1 MTRALISVKYH
12 AGKGIG
18 HWSVRINSP
27 SNNSIQSTKELTGSF
42 ETSSLREVYL
52 LAAITTLSTLPEG
65 NEATAVSINS
75 SYILDG
81 LESKA
86 NNQINENSL
95 PLFKDQ
101 SSITHLWNTLYYLNS
116 RRNISWQL
124 SNTKGGET
132 KGEVL
137 TKPKGITKIPSEK
150 NTKFTAY
157 TDGSCLGNP
166 GKGGWGIVVE
176 TWSDGQL
183 KQTYEM
189 SGFDEHTTNNRME
202 ITSAIKALE
211 SLPENSEVTIFSD
224 SKYLIEG
231 ITKWLN
237 RWKSN
242 NWKLASRR
250 PVQNKELWQ
259 KLDENS
265 SRHRVK
271 WQWVKGHDKNEGN
284 NRADKLANI
293 AAKGNQDI

>member
-1 MTRALISVKYH
+1 MTSALISVEYH

-18 HWSVRINSP
+18 HWSVLINPQSDNP
-27 SNNSIQSTKELTGSF
+27 IQSTKELTGSF

-65 NEATAVSINS
+65 NEAIAVSINS
-75 SYILDG
+75 SYILDC

-95 PLFKDQ
+95 PLFEDQ
-101 SSITHLWNTLYYLNS
+101 SRINQLWNTLYYLNS

-124 SNTKGGET
+124 SNTKGSET
-132 KGEVL
+132 KREAL
-137 TKPKGITKIPSEK
+137 TKPKGITKILPSN
-150 NTKFTAY
+150 NTTYTVY

-166 GKGGWGIVVE
+166 GKGGWGVVVE
-176 TWSDGQL
+176 AWSDGQL

-189 SGFDEHTTNNRME
+189 SGFEEHTTNNRME

-211 SLPENSEVTIFSD
+211 SLPENSEITIYAD

-231 ITKWLN
+231 ITKWLS

-259 KLDENS
+259 ELDENS
-265 SRHRVK
+265 SRHCVK
-271 WQWVKGHDKNEGN
+271 WLWVKGHDKNEGN
-284 NRADKLANI
+284 NRADKLANT
-293 AAKGNQDI
+293 AAKGIQDI

>member
-1 MTRALISVKYH
+1 MTRALISVEYH

-18 HWSVRINSP
+18 HWSILINSQ
-27 SNNSIQSTKELTGSF
+27 SNNPIQSTKELTGSF

-52 LAAITTLSTLPEG
+52 LAAITTLSILPEG
-65 NEATAVSINS
+65 NEATVVSINS

-81 LESKA
+81 LESRA

-95 PLFKDQ
+95 PLFEDQ
-101 SSITHLWNTLYYLNS
+101 RRINQLWKTLYYLNS
-116 RRNISWQL
+116 GRNISWQL
-124 SNTKGGET
+124 SNTKCSET
-132 KGEVL
+132 KREAL
-137 TKPKGITKIPSEK
+137 TKPKGITPSN
-150 NTKFTAY
+150 NTTYTAY

-166 GKGGWGIVVE
+166 GKGGWGVVIE
-176 TWSDGQL
+176 AWSDGQL

-189 SGFDEHTTNNRME
+189 SGFEEHTTNNRME

-211 SLPENSEVTIFSD
+211 SLPENSEITIYAD

-231 ITKWLN
+231 ITKWLSK
-237 RWKSN
+237 WKSN

-265 SRHRVK
+265 SRHFVK

-284 NRADKLANI
+284 NRADKLATT

>member
-1 MTRALISVKYH
+1 MTRALISVEYH

-18 HWSVRINSP
+18 HWSILINP
-27 SNNSIQSTKELTGSF
+27 QSNNTIQSTKELTGSF

-65 NEATAVSINS
+65 NEATVVSINS

-86 NNQINENSL
+86 NNLINENSL

-101 SSITHLWNTLYYLNS
+101 SRINQLWNTLYYLNS
-116 RRNISWQL
+116 RRSISWQL
-124 SNTKGGET
+124 SNTKCSET
-132 KGEVL
+132 KREAL
-137 TKPKGITKIPSEK
+137 PKPKGTTPSN
-150 NTKFTAY
+150 NTTYTAY

-166 GKGGWGIVVE
+166 GKGGWGVVIE
-176 TWSDGQL
+176 AWSDGQL
-183 KQTYEM
+183 RQTYEM
-189 SGFDEHTTNNRME
+189 SGFEEHTTNNRME

-211 SLPENSEVTIFSD
+211 SLPENSEITIYAD

-231 ITKWLN
+231 ITKWLSK
-237 RWKSN
+237 WKSN
-242 NWKLASRR
+242 NWKLASRK

-265 SRHRVK
+265 SRHYVK

-284 NRADKLANI
+284 IRADKLATT
-293 AAKGNQDI
+293 AAKGNQDL

>member
-1 MTRALISVKYH
+1 MTSALISVKYH

-18 HWSVRINSP
+18 HWSVLINP
-27 SNNSIQSTKELTGSF
+27 QSNNSIQSTRELTGSF

-65 NEATAVSINS
+65 NETIAVSINS

-95 PLFKDQ
+95 PLFEDQ
-101 SSITHLWNTLYYLNS
+101 SLINQLWNTLYYLNS

-124 SNTKGGET
+124 ANTKGGET
-132 KGEVL
+132 KREAF
-137 TKPKGITKIPSEK
+137 TKPKGITKIPSSNK
-150 NTKFTAY
+150 TTYTAY

-166 GKGGWGIVVE
+166 GKGGWGVVVE
-176 TWSDGQL
+176 AWSDGQL

-189 SGFDEHTTNNRME
+189 SGFEEHTTNNRME

-237 RWKSN
+237 KWKSN
-242 NWKLASRR
+242 NWKLSSRK

-259 KLDENS
+259 KLDEHS

-271 WQWVKGHDKNEGN
+271 WQWVKGHDKSKGN
-284 NRADKLANI
+284 NWADKLANT
-293 AAKGNQDI
+293 AAKGNQDN

>member
-1 MTRALISVKYH
+1 MTRALISVNYH

-18 HWSVRINSP
+18 HWTVRINP
-27 SNNSIQSTKELTGSF
+27 QSNNSIKSTKELTGSF
-42 ETSSLREVYL
+42 ETSSLQEVYL

-65 NEATAVSINS
+65 NEAIAVSINS

-81 LESKA
+81 LESKP
-86 NNQINENSL
+86 NSQVSENSL
-95 PLFKDQ
+95 PLFEDQ
-101 SSITHLWNTLYYLNS
+101 SRINQLWNTLYYLNS
-116 RRNISWQL
+116 RRNIFWQL

-132 KGEVL
+132 KSEAL
-137 TKPKGITKIPSEK
+137 IKPKGRTKILPSN
-150 NTKFTAY
+150 NTTYTVY

-166 GKGGWGIVVE
+166 GKGGWGVVVE
-176 TWSDGQL
+176 AWSDGQL

-189 SGFDEHTTNNRME
+189 SGFEEHTTNNRME
-202 ITSAIKALE
+202 ITGAIKALE
-211 SLPENSEVTIFSD
+211 SLPENSVITIYAD

-237 RWKSN
+237 KWKSN

-265 SRHRVK
+265 SRRCVK

>member
-1 MTRALISVKYH
+1 MTRALISVEYH

-18 HWSVRINSP
+18 HWSILINP
-27 SNNSIQSTKELTGSF
+27 QSNNPIQSTKELTGSF

-65 NEATAVSINS
+65 NEVTVVSINS

-86 NNQINENSL
+86 NNLINENSL
-95 PLFKDQ
+95 PLFEDQ
-101 SSITHLWNTLYYLNS
+101 SRINQLWKTLYYLNS
-116 RRNISWQL
+116 RRSISWQL
-124 SNTKGGET
+124 SNTKCSET
-132 KGEVL
+132 KREAL
-137 TKPKGITKIPSEK
+137 PKPKGITPSN
-150 NTKFTAY
+150 NTTYTAY

-166 GKGGWGIVVE
+166 GKGGWGVVIE
-176 TWSDGQL
+176 AWSDGQL

-189 SGFDEHTTNNRME
+189 SGFEEHTTNNRME

-211 SLPENSEVTIFSD
+211 SLPENSEITIYAD

-231 ITKWLN
+231 ITKWLSK
-237 RWKSN
+237 WKSN

-265 SRHRVK
+265 SRHFVK

-284 NRADKLANI
+284 NRADKLATT

>member
-1 MTRALISVKYH
+1 MTRALISVEYH

-18 HWSVRINSP
+18 HWSILINP
-27 SNNSIQSTKELTGSF
+27 QSNNPIQSTKELTGSF

-52 LAAITTLSTLPEG
+52 LAAITTLSILPEG
-65 NEATAVSINS
+65 NEATVVSINS

-86 NNQINENSL
+86 NNLINENSL
-95 PLFKDQ
+95 PLFEDQ
-101 SSITHLWNTLYYLNS
+101 SRINQLWKTLYYLNS

-124 SNTKGGET
+124 SNTKCSET
-132 KGEVL
+132 KREAL
-137 TKPKGITKIPSEK
+137 TKPKGLTPSN
-150 NTKFTAY
+150 NTTYTAY

-166 GKGGWGIVVE
+166 GKGGWGVVIE
-176 TWSDGQL
+176 SWSDGQL

-189 SGFDEHTTNNRME
+189 SGFEEHTTNNRME

-211 SLPENSEVTIFSD
+211 SLPENSEITIYAD

-231 ITKWLN
+231 ITKWLSK
-237 RWKSN
+237 WKSN
-242 NWKLASRR
+242 NWKLASRK

-265 SRHRVK
+265 SRHYVK

-284 NRADKLANI
+284 NRADKLATT
-293 AAKGNQDI
+293 AAKGNQDL

>member
-1 MTRALISVKYH
+1 M
-12 AGKGIG
+12 
-18 HWSVRINSP
+18 
-27 SNNSIQSTKELTGSF
+27 
-42 ETSSLREVYL
+42 

-65 NEATAVSINS
+65 NEAIAVSINS

-81 LESKA
+81 LESNA
-86 NNQINENSL
+86 NDQINENSL

-101 SSITHLWNTLYYLNS
+101 SPITQLWNTLYYLNS

-124 SNTKGGET
+124 SNTKGDET
-132 KGEVL
+132 KREAF
-137 TKPKGITKIPSEK
+137 TKPKVTKILPSN
-150 NTKFTAY
+150 NTTYTAF

-176 TWSDGQL
+176 AWSDGQL

-189 SGFDEHTTNNRME
+189 SGFEEHTTNNRME
-202 ITSAIKALE
+202 ITSAIKVLE

-231 ITKWLN
+231 ITKWLSK
-237 RWKSN
+237 WKSN
-242 NWKLASRR
+242 NWKLTSRR

-265 SRHRVK
+265 SRHCVK

-284 NRADKLANI
+284 NRADKLANT

>member
-1 MTRALISVKYH
+1 MTRALISVEYH

-18 HWSVRINSP
+18 HWSILINP
-27 SNNSIQSTKELTGSF
+27 QFNNPIQSTKELTGSF

-65 NEATAVSINS
+65 NETAVVSINS

-86 NNQINENSL
+86 NNLINENSL
-95 PLFKDQ
+95 PLFEDQ
-101 SSITHLWNTLYYLNS
+101 SRINQLWGTLYYLNS

-124 SNTKGGET
+124 SNTKCSET
-132 KGEVL
+132 KREAL
-137 TKPKGITKIPSEK
+137 PKPKGITPSN
-150 NTKFTAY
+150 NTTYTAY

-166 GKGGWGIVVE
+166 GKGGWGVVIE
-176 TWSDGQL
+176 AWSDGQL

-189 SGFDEHTTNNRME
+189 SGFEEHTTNNRME

-211 SLPENSEVTIFSD
+211 SLPENSDITIYAD

-231 ITKWLN
+231 ITKWLSK
-237 RWKSN
+237 WKSN
-242 NWKLASRR
+242 NWKLASRK

-265 SRHRVK
+265 SRHYVK

-284 NRADKLANI
+284 NRADKLATT
-293 AAKGNQDI
+293 AAKGNQDN

>member
-1 MTRALISVKYH
+1 MTRALISVEYH

-18 HWSVRINSP
+18 HWSILLNP
-27 SNNSIQSTKELTGSF
+27 QSNNPIQSTKELTGSF

-65 NEATAVSINS
+65 NEATVVSINS

-86 NNQINENSL
+86 SNQINENSL
-95 PLFKDQ
+95 PLFEDQ
-101 SSITHLWNTLYYLNS
+101 SRINQLWKTLYYLNS

-124 SNTKGGET
+124 SNTKCSET
-132 KGEVL
+132 KSEAL
-137 TKPKGITKIPSEK
+137 TKAKSVTPSN
-150 NTKFTAY
+150 NTSYTAY

-166 GKGGWGIVVE
+166 GKGGWGVVIE
-176 TWSDGQL
+176 AWSDGQL

-189 SGFDEHTTNNRME
+189 SGFEEHTTNNRME

-211 SLPENSEVTIFSD
+211 SLPENSEITIYAD

-231 ITKWLN
+231 ITKWLSK
-237 RWKSN
+237 WKSN
-242 NWKLASRR
+242 NWKSASRK

-265 SRHRVK
+265 SRHYVK

-284 NRADKLANI
+284 NRADKLATT
-293 AAKGNQDI
+293 AAKGNQDL